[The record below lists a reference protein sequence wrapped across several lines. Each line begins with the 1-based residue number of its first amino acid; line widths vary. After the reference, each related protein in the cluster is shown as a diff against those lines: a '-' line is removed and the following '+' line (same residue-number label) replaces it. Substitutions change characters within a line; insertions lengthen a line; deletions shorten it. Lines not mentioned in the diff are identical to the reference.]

1 MTRDSVGV
9 TCDGVAVL
17 GASQPQLSVHDSG
30 NSKLGYTWPG
40 CHQPPGRRCCA
51 IPGHRDIVTALA
63 APSPPQPPCHQK
75 RNQNP
80 PRMWRVVTLETLETG
95 NTPPLQCCSA
105 AGGVSTPGPGQRA
118 AWEPSLHILTPEAGH
133 EQRTPSCVEISSR
146 GDMEVRTQE
155 WQFCSIHTDRYPL
168 GKLSMV
174 MVYFFFCINFL
185 SSFPCIM

>member
-51 IPGHRDIVTALA
+51 IPGHCHRPGCTIATTAALSPEEKSE
-63 APSPPQPPCHQK
+63 PSSDVESGHAGD
-75 RNQNP
+75 
-80 PRMWRVVTLETLETG
+80 TG
-95 NTPPLQCCSA
+95 DRAHSSSAVLQCCRR
-105 AGGVSTPGPGQRA
+105 GHHPGPGQRA

-155 WQFCSIHTDRYPL
+155 WQFCSIHTDR
-168 GKLSMV
+168 
-174 MVYFFFCINFL
+174 
-185 SSFPCIM
+185 